1 MTLCNLLYEEIF
13 AFEGDALQFRGDDWQ
28 SGQNSVYF
36 IFFAEDPSI
45 TIKRF
50 NAFIIDELKK

>member
-13 AFEGDALQFRGDDWQ
+13 AFEGDALQFGGDDWQ
-28 SGQNSVYF
+28 SGQNSLYF

-45 TIKRF
+45 TIQRF